1 VYRSLSRVWTRRSI
15 AHVSWRGWTF
25 LAILVAYG
33 LLTWSVLVRSPILTL
48 DHNTL
53 EFGLRFRMAH
63 PGWFPALNT
72 YAVLGQRAPTA
83 VGVLPWIIWI
93 SYRRRSASPII
104 TLLTALFVLNLSV
117 GVVKLYV
124 GRLGPIKTYNTY
136 KIFSGGDIYPSGH
149 VSNAVVMFGVIAI
162 IAVNHKR
169 FLTGLAVF
177 VSITVGIAT
186 IYLKTHWLSDVV
198 GGWLAGSLVLLI
210 LPHVVPRIE
219 VLGHHAI
226 GRWLHLEPP
235 EHMVVKALPEPIAV
249 GVGASGKADA
259 GELLGQLPEPSG
271 ERLVPSRARG
281 ADQLRVPA
289 ELGKPVRA
297 VVTAPTRL
305 RRRRGVETR

>member
-1 VYRSLSRVWTRRSI
+1 MSHI
-15 AHVSWRGWTF
+15 SWRGWAF
-25 LAILVAYG
+25 IGVLIAYG

-48 DHNTL
+48 DHNAL
-53 EFGLRFRMAH
+53 ELGLRIRMAH
-63 PGWFPALNT
+63 PHWYPALNT

-83 VGVLPWIIWI
+83 VGALPWIIWV

-104 TLLTALFVLNLSV
+104 TLLTALLVLNLSV
-117 GVVKLYV
+117 GVVKIYI

-149 VSNAVVMFGVIAI
+149 VSNAVVLFGVLAM

-169 FLTGLAVF
+169 LMVWLAVF
-177 VSITVGIAT
+177 ISFTVGMVT
-186 IYLKTHWLSDVV
+186 IYLKTHWLSDVI

-210 LPHVVPRIE
+210 LPHVVPRLE

-235 EHMVVKALPEPIAV
+235 ERMLVREPVAV
-249 GVGASGKADA
+249 GAAGAGSEDADS
-259 GELLGQLPEPSG
+259 GELLGELPEPSS
-271 ERLVPSRARG
+271 ERLVPSRVGG

-289 ELGKPVRA
+289 EFRKPVRA
-297 VVTAPTRL
+297 VVAAPTSL
-305 RRRRGVETR
+305 RRRRGVESR